1 MRGKPVRLRS
11 SAETQPTLQDVA
23 RRAGVSTATVSR
35 VINMPDKVAKATVER
50 VQAAIAKT
58 GYVPNLLAG
67 GLASS
72 RSRFVAALV
81 PSIASSVF
89 NDTMEA
95 MTRALSEEGYLVMLA
110 LLDEG
115 PGHTAVL
122 DAVLGRRPDGVIL
135 TSVEDDDAIRLK
147 LKRSG
152 SPIIETWGLPANP
165 IDLAVGFSHSDV
177 GQTLARHVRGL
188 GYKKPLLLSAGMRR
202 ARERT
207 EAFARSWVKLGGAEP
222 AKTFVE
228 SPTRYKPARE
238 ALRGFLDAGGKPDI
252 VICSSDW
259 LADACVVEARAR
271 GMKVPVD
278 LAVFGFGD
286 TQASSEGAVPL
297 STVKIDGAMIGH
309 AAARMLLDRASDRK
323 IADPIVDVGFE
334 ILDRESA

>member
-1 MRGKPVRLRS
+1 MTGRKAKPS
-11 SAETQPTLQDVA
+11 SDAQPTLEDVA

-35 VINMPDKVAKATVER
+35 VVNTPGKVAKATVER

-95 MTRALSEEGYLVMLA
+95 MSRALTEEGYLVMLA

-115 PGHTAVL
+115 PGHAGVL

-135 TSVEDDDAIRLK
+135 TSIEDDDAIRLK

-165 IDLAVGFSHSDV
+165 IDLAVGFSHRDV
-177 GQTLARHVRGL
+177 GRDVARHVKDL
-188 GYKKPLLLSAGMRR
+188 GYKRPLLLSAGMRR

-207 EAFARSWVKLGGAEP
+207 EAFARAWVKLGGAEP

-228 SPTRYKPARE
+228 SPTRYRPARE

-271 GMKVPVD
+271 GMKVPSD

-286 TQASSEGAVPL
+286 THASSEGAVPL
-297 STVKIDGAMIGH
+297 STVRIDGAQIGH
-309 AAARMLLDRASDRK
+309 AAARMLLDRAAGRK
-323 IADPIVDVGFE
+323 ITDPIVDVGFE